1 MPEIV
6 DDTVDEG
13 KSVAVDG
20 VKYGL
25 ATGIGGQMLGPV
37 GHAVG
42 GVAAGAHI
50 NDQTLSTL
58 AVANGING
66 LLMGGGGGGGGS
78 RGTM

>member
-6 DDTVDEG
+6 DDTVNEG

-25 ATGIGGQMLGPV
+25 ATGLGSQVLGPV

-58 AVANGING
+58 AVSQGVQG
-66 LLMGGGGGGGGS
+66 LLLGGAGGGGGG